1 MSATAGDAQLY
12 DGKGGV
18 ETTALDDAQIAR
30 RGDDQLLWIDLLAPD
45 DADLERAA
53 ETVGIESET
62 LRRLLDDNTE
72 NGTLDDQGETIGVHA
87 FAVEQAGDGYDREP
101 LDAAAGHNWVITS
114 HDQRLTAIDEF
125 QQRLATSRRVGSL
138 DGGSFVA
145 FLLDWLFTRYM
156 VEIEQID
163 EEIDELDLEILRDN
177 SDDGALETIG
187 ALRRR
192 TAAIRRALS
201 AHREVVSWPAHTEFS
216 DVMTERAQK
225 HFAAASERF
234 GQAMASVDSTRGSLD
249 GCFDLLMSRVAQRTN
264 DTVRILTV
272 VSVSLLPATLV
283 TGVLGM
289 NFHPTFFDHP
299 TYFWVV
305 LGVIVV
311 VVFGVLAV
319 ARVRDWL

>member
-1 MSATAGDAQLY
+1 MSATAGAAQLY

-18 ETTALDDAQIAR
+18 KTTGLDDAQIAG
-30 RGDDQLLWIDLLAPD
+30 RGEDQLLWIDLLAPD
-45 DADLERAA
+45 DDEVERAA
-53 ETVGIESET
+53 DAVGLELEA
-62 LRRLLDDNTE
+62 LRRLLDDSTE
-72 NGTLDDQGETIGVHA
+72 NGALDDQGETIGVHG
-87 FAVEQAGDGYDREP
+87 FAIEQAGDGYDREP

-114 HDQRLTAIDEF
+114 HSKRLTAIDEF

-156 VEIEQID
+156 VEIEHID
-163 EEIDELDLEILRDN
+163 DEIDDLDLEILRDSSN
-177 SDDGALETIG
+177 DGALETIA

-192 TAAIRRALS
+192 AAAIRRALS

-216 DVMTERAQK
+216 DVMTERAQQ

-234 GQAMASVDSTRGSLD
+234 GQAMASIDSTRGSLD

-272 VSVSLLPATLV
+272 VSVSLLPA
-283 TGVLGM
+283 
-289 NFHPTFFDHP
+289 
-299 TYFWVV
+299 
-305 LGVIVV
+305 
-311 VVFGVLAV
+311 
-319 ARVRDWL
+319 